1 MCVESVCLVTCLT
14 NIELASIFRVLFI
27 LCITPNIINGFHIS
41 SYVFLS
47 KVPET
52 YFCVVPALN
61 HKNWSYEQIREIAI
75 PGGLDKPQNCDVY
88 KWDYERLADL
98 SFQQAKIYL
107 EGKPKPEVKSCF
119 EMKELDDDYA
129 FHYEQ
134 DKDVS
139 FVPEWNL
146 VCERTAMR
154 SNVQVAL
161 SIGKFVGA
169 STFGIISDK

>member
-1 MCVESVCLVTCLT
+1 MPTCRWPINSSLF
-14 NIELASIFRVLFI
+14 ASCRILFI

-61 HKNWSYEQIREIAI
+61 HRNWSYEQIREIAV
-75 PGGLDKPQNCDVY
+75 PDGLNVNQSCDVY
-88 KWDYERLADL
+88 KWDYDKLADL
-98 SFQQAKIYL
+98 SFEQAKIYL
-107 EGKPKPEVKSCF
+107 QKQTKPEKKSCF

-134 DKDVS
+134 EKDLS

-146 VCERTAMR
+146 VCERTALK

-161 SIGKFVGA
+161 SVGKFIGA
-169 STFGIISDK
+169 STFGILSDK